1 MLKSIYYFLK
11 ILYHVQNISKDLTSF
26 DVSEYILK
34 YVFQLF
40 TDNYKLELTPVN
52 NLYLYFN
59 KYFVDDSNVVNT
71 LKYERKIVKIILVIL
86 NQD

>member
-1 MLKSIYYFLK
+1 MSE
-11 ILYHVQNISKDLTSF
+11 NLTDF
-26 DVSEYILK
+26 DVNEYIIK

-59 KYFVDDSNVVNT
+59 KYFVSDFEVAET
-71 LKYERKIVKIILVIL
+71 LKFERKILEILFVIM
-86 NQD
+86 N